1 MGLRVISTTPI
12 AMTFM
17 GVPVTGV
24 LGRGVRNG
32 DDSKVL
38 GLMDWLK
45 PGEFSSFVI
54 YDMTLARANA
64 MVARADL
71 QGGVKLADPE
81 NTWVALVV
89 SPAALRAAFIA
100 LGVPVT

>member
-17 GVPVTGV
+17 GLPVTGV

-32 DDSKVL
+32 DDSNVL
-38 GLMDWLK
+38 GLMDWLN
-45 PGEFSSFVI
+45 PAVFSSFVL

-64 MVARADL
+64 LVARADA
-71 QGGVKLADPE
+71 QGGVKLTDPD
-81 NTWVALVV
+81 NSWVCLVV
-89 SPAALRAAFIA
+89 SPASLRAALIA